1 MLNPFKKV
9 PAQQTMGRIFHGG
22 FMRLQAHA
30 EPGVSVRVVVDVLV
44 QKLIFCLGHDA
55 AGPPGGH
62 PVPDVAAKVILVDF
76 RFVLGQGLVDL
87 FVGEVFGDGARDV
100 RVAKE
105 DAAS

>member
-1 MLNPFKKV
+1 
-9 PAQQTMGRIFHGG
+9 
-22 FMRLQAHA
+22 MRLQAHA